1 MPIVESRASAGAI
14 GGLPEPRHLNAAHAA
29 RTLAAMPDPT
39 TPLPPFA
46 ALRAFHA
53 AAVHGRFRAAAASLG
68 VTESAISHQVRRLE
82 DFLRTALFD
91 RSGPGVRLTAA
102 GRRYLE
108 QIDPALRQIQAATEA
123 MLRPSGRNVVR
134 LTLPPSLAATW
145 LIPQLGAFERAHPDI
160 ELQLVPTTRV
170 VDLKRDQVDLAV
182 RHGKGSWPGIDAA
195 FLLAETALP
204 VCAPGYLALAPDEDP
219 LAALRRVRLIVNT
232 RFPDEWEEWARAR
245 AGAAFARRRDRARR
259 HRGGA
264 AGRRE
269 RARPRAGPPAG
280 GRRPAGPRHAGR
292 PVRRRRPDRCGL
304 LSVPAVGSAAD
315 GRGAAPGALAARPG
329 RGYMSDF
336 HVALNRTRWRRPR
349 APPTCPREGT
359 HMAACRPRQWRREA
373 Q

>member
-1 MPIVESRASAGAI
+1 
-14 GGLPEPRHLNAAHAA
+14 LNPAHAA
-29 RTLAAMPDPT
+29 RTLSGMTEPRV
-39 TPLPPFA
+39 PLPPFA

-53 AAVHGRFRAAAASLG
+53 AAVHGRFRAAALSLG

-108 QIDPALRQIQAATEA
+108 QIDPALRQIQTATEA

-145 LIPQLGAFERAHPDI
+145 LIPQLGAFERTHPDV

-182 RHGKGSWPGIDAA
+182 RHGKGSWPGIEAA

-204 VCAPGYLALAPDEDP
+204 VCAPGYLTLAPDEDP

-245 AGAAFARRRDRARR
+245 GLAPPPLAGAIELEGGEEALLVAESGHGLAIGRRPMVDDRLARGTLVAPFGAGDPTGAAFYLCRAADLPPTAGARRL
-259 HRGGA
+259 
-264 AGRRE
+264 E
-269 RARPRAGPPAG
+269 RWLRQ
-280 GRRPAGPRHAGR
+280 
-292 PVRRRRPDRCGL
+292 
-304 LSVPAVGSAAD
+304 
-315 GRGAAPGALAARPG
+315 LATA
-329 RGYMSDF
+329 
-336 HVALNRTRWRRPR
+336 T
-349 APPTCPREGT
+349 
-359 HMAACRPRQWRREA
+359 
-373 Q
+373 